1 MCGCNFWLR
10 SVLVGCRGE
19 VSQFLLAEAC
29 WRRMRVRAL
38 QAWIHFV
45 KSFSLASIR
54 TSFTLRSRSCFFRFS
69 REQGT
74 PVKCLLASREGSFA
88 MRSII
93 NTIAI
98 VTRNVVAANRQ
109 AVSAVAGMG
118 TLRVADTHSRHLYA
132 GSAGIK
138 RSKSGYERPEWF
150 AWLSSQLF
158 RDLCPAVDLS
168 SQRGRPSSRSRCPQG
183 FRSLLLRG

>member
-1 MCGCNFWLR
+1 
-10 SVLVGCRGE
+10 
-19 VSQFLLAEAC
+19 
-29 WRRMRVRAL
+29 
-38 QAWIHFV
+38 
-45 KSFSLASIR
+45 
-54 TSFTLRSRSCFFRFS
+54 
-69 REQGT
+69 
-74 PVKCLLASREGSFA
+74 

-118 TLRVADTHSRHLYA
+118 TLRSADSHPRHLYA

-138 RSKSGYERPEWF
+138 RTKSPGCEEQPAMWMAWF
-150 AWLSSQLF
+150 PCQLF
-158 RDLCPAVDLS
+158 RDLVPAVDLS
-168 SQRGRPSSRSRCPQG
+168 SQRGRTSSRSRRPQG

>member
-1 MCGCNFWLR
+1 
-10 SVLVGCRGE
+10 
-19 VSQFLLAEAC
+19 
-29 WRRMRVRAL
+29 
-38 QAWIHFV
+38 
-45 KSFSLASIR
+45 
-54 TSFTLRSRSCFFRFS
+54 
-69 REQGT
+69 
-74 PVKCLLASREGSFA
+74 

-118 TLRVADTHSRHLYA
+118 TLRVADTHPARHLYA

>member
-1 MCGCNFWLR
+1 
-10 SVLVGCRGE
+10 
-19 VSQFLLAEAC
+19 
-29 WRRMRVRAL
+29 
-38 QAWIHFV
+38 
-45 KSFSLASIR
+45 
-54 TSFTLRSRSCFFRFS
+54 
-69 REQGT
+69 
-74 PVKCLLASREGSFA
+74 

-93 NTIAI
+93 NTIAT

-118 TLRVADTHSRHLYA
+118 TLRVADTHPSRHLYA

-150 AWLSSQLF
+150 AWLPSQLF
-158 RDLCPAVDLS
+158 RELCPSVDLRG
-168 SQRGRPSSRSRCPQG
+168 QRPGPSSRSRRPQG

>member
-1 MCGCNFWLR
+1 
-10 SVLVGCRGE
+10 
-19 VSQFLLAEAC
+19 
-29 WRRMRVRAL
+29 
-38 QAWIHFV
+38 
-45 KSFSLASIR
+45 
-54 TSFTLRSRSCFFRFS
+54 
-69 REQGT
+69 
-74 PVKCLLASREGSFA
+74 

-118 TLRVADTHSRHLYA
+118 TLRVADTHPTPRHLYA

-150 AWLSSQLF
+150 AWLPSQLF
-158 RDLCPAVDLS
+158 RDLCPAVDTS
-168 SQRGRPSSRSRCPQG
+168 SQRPGPSSRSRCPQG